1 MGTNE
6 RHRNDQKGRGQPVGA
21 GLQLAAPYY
30 GLDSDGSAQSAAGC
44 SRLHAAR
51 RDRTVWQR
59 GHQNTVRPAIS
70 ALRTVVPHTRQGRVW
85 RWYT

>member
-51 RDRTVWQR
+51 RDRTV
-59 GHQNTVRPAIS
+59 
-70 ALRTVVPHTRQGRVW
+70 
-85 RWYT
+85 